1 VQVSQRLLQLVRE
14 QDTVSR
20 LGGDEFVL
28 LLLDTSAEGATH
40 VAEKVMSVVSEPYR
54 VQHHEINITPSIGI
68 ALYPEDGQDFD
79 NLLKSADIAMYR
91 AKQSG
96 RNNYQF
102 FTLKMQQ
109 DSIRAL
115 QLTNALHHAIDQGQL
130 SIHYQPQISLNSKTI
145 VGAEALLRWQHP
157 EFGAVSPVEFIPI
170 AEDTGDIYRIGA
182 WVLEHSIAQL
192 QAWQQEGLQLGR
204 MAVNL
209 SAAQFRHP
217 QLPDQVASMLRKSGL
232 DPQMLELE
240 LTESVSMD
248 DPLAVIEMMDRLAE
262 LGVQMSIDDFGTGY
276 SSLSYLK
283 RFRVSRL
290 KIDQTFVRDIM
301 TDADDRAIV
310 SAIINLAKSLGVK
323 TIAEGVETADQ
334 LEFLKKAG
342 SDEVQGYYFSRPL
355 TADEFAEFCRGYRPP
370 V

>member
-1 VQVSQRLLQLVRE
+1 
-14 QDTVSR
+14 
-20 LGGDEFVL
+20 
-28 LLLDTSAEGATH
+28 
-40 VAEKVMSVVSEPYR
+40 
-54 VQHHEINITPSIGI
+54 
-68 ALYPEDGQDFD
+68 
-79 NLLKSADIAMYR
+79 
-91 AKQSG
+91 
-96 RNNYQF
+96 
-102 FTLKMQQ
+102 
-109 DSIRAL
+109 
-115 QLTNALHHAIDQGQL
+115 
-130 SIHYQPQISLNSKTI
+130 
-145 VGAEALLRWQHP
+145 
-157 EFGAVSPVEFIPI
+157 
-170 AEDTGDIYRIGA
+170 
-182 WVLEHSIAQL
+182 
-192 QAWQQEGLQLGR
+192 